1 MFHITS
7 LKELNLNSNKISSIP
22 DAITK
27 LVHLTQLDLGNNLL
41 ENVKVLSVFA
51 RMTVCAFRDD
61 DGIDADEVERCS
73 ESVLHGKGNRRSKF
87 GEGDVG
93 DQVDASASGDSQ
105 QPSVAAGQGESGVPQ
120 EAL

>member
-1 MFHITS
+1 MIRGHNELREFPPVFHTTS

-51 RMTVCAFRDD
+51 RMTV
-61 DGIDADEVERCS
+61 ERCS

-93 DQVDASASGDSQ
+93 DQVDASASGDS
-105 QPSVAAGQGESGVPQ
+105 
-120 EAL
+120 

>member
-51 RMTVCAFRDD
+51 RMTVCA
-61 DGIDADEVERCS
+61 
-73 ESVLHGKGNRRSKF
+73 SVMMM
-87 GEGDVG
+87 E
-93 DQVDASASGDSQ
+93 
-105 QPSVAAGQGESGVPQ
+105 
-120 EAL
+120 